1 MNSMKI
7 KDAAKPNR
15 EHTGVEPDPRRVEK
29 VRAIFMS
36 LSKFINAKAIYAGN
50 NPIVMKFGDAF
61 HQALRAFFQDEK
73 ELRLAV
79 DTYRLTWRGET
90 VYDNPEKKESLAFL
104 LYKDGVGELIFQ
116 STVKDSELEQFVDLI
131 KNEIA
136 SGSPQ
141 CDIVSRLWQAEFAD
155 ITYRVFDECADGKPG
170 EGEGSACES
179 GERQLRL
186 NDHPNLL
193 DDDRGG
199 RGNSTMLARSPESL
213 GAHLLA
219 VVEREH
225 PGAGTREKELR
236 LQHMLESL
244 FAVHADDLTKWRQSF
259 ATLKSRNKLLW
270 LLHAMLDF
278 TRTDNPAPIALDVL
292 EIINRLIRSIA
303 EEADIPTLR
312 ALLETQRTMAS
323 AGEPAAGFESLPQ
336 RIRHELTNTEFL
348 IGLGKRVD
356 RSSEYA
362 REIMGYFRSV
372 GNNAVPALREILSTS
387 NDSSIHAEAC
397 EALLSIARDYIMPI
411 IEDLKPDNPLEA
423 LDAIY
428 LLRRSATGEV
438 PAFIE
443 RFVSS
448 PEPRVRVGAAEYLAE
463 IGTDDAAELLCGL
476 LADQDKD
483 VRLGSLAAAEKLRNP
498 CIVAKVTAI
507 CFEEDLSA
515 KEIDELER
523 LFRTAGKLGGT
534 DILPRLKRMATSRG
548 LFPTRGGRARQN
560 KLLAIT
566 ALRFIQGQE
575 SHEMLEKLAGD
586 GDKLVRSKAQ
596 HALNQHDVDGD
607 AGAPEPA
614 SAASSGGES

>member
-1 MNSMKI
+1 MNSTKTQN
-7 KDAAKPNR
+7 ASKPNR
-15 EHTGVEPDPRRVEK
+15 ECTGVEPDPRRVEK
-29 VRAIFMS
+29 VRAIFVS
-36 LSKFINAKAIYAGN
+36 LSKFINAKTIYAGN
-50 NPIVMKFGDAF
+50 SPMVMKFGDAF
-61 HQALRAFFQDEK
+61 HQALAAFFQDEK
-73 ELRLAV
+73 ELRLSV
-79 DTYRLTWRGET
+79 DQYQLKWRGET
-90 VYDNPEKKESLAFL
+90 VYDNPEKSESLAFL

-116 STVKDSELEQFVDLI
+116 STLKNDELEQFVDLI

-141 CDIVSRLWQAEFAD
+141 CDIVSRLWQAEFAN
-155 ITYRVFDECADGKPG
+155 ITYRVFDECAEGKPG
-170 EGEGSACES
+170 EGGGSGCDS
-179 GERQLRL
+179 GEQQLRV
-186 NDHPNLL
+186 NDHPNML

-213 GAHLLA
+213 GAHLLG
-219 VVEREH
+219 VVERDH

-236 LQHMLESL
+236 LQHLLESL

-259 ATLKSRNKLLW
+259 STLKSRNKLLW
-270 LLHAMLDF
+270 LLNAMLDF
-278 TRTDNPAPIALDVL
+278 TRADNPEPVARDVI

-303 EEADIPTLR
+303 EESDIPTLI
-312 ALLETQRTMAS
+312 ALLEMQRAMVA

-336 RIRHELTNTEFL
+336 RIRHELTNTAFL
-348 IGLGKRVD
+348 IALGKKVD
-356 RSSEYA
+356 RSSGNA

-387 NDSSIHAEAC
+387 NDPSIHAEAC
-397 EALLSIARDYIMPI
+397 EALLAIARDYIMPI
-411 IEDLKPDNPLEA
+411 IEDLKPDSPLEA

-428 LLRRSATGEV
+428 LLRRSATGEA

-443 RFVSS
+443 RFTSS
-448 PEPRVRVGAAEYLAE
+448 PEPRVRIGAAEYLAE
-463 IGTDDAAELLCGL
+463 IGTDDAAQLLCGL
-476 LADQDKD
+476 LADQEKD

-523 LFRTAGKLGGT
+523 LFRTAGKLGGAG
-534 DILPRLKRMATSRG
+534 ILPRLKRMASSRG
-548 LFPTRGGRARQN
+548 LIPMRGGRARQN
-560 KLLAIT
+560 KLLAAT
-566 ALRFIQGQE
+566 ALRFIPGQE
-575 SHEMLEKLAGD
+575 SREMLEKLAGD

-596 HALNQHDVDGD
+596 HALSQQGGD
-607 AGAPEPA
+607 PNELETA